1 MTIHHPTLFIF
12 ILTGETT
19 TCLQASLGKKGNKKK
34 KEKKEKKDV
43 STILFSGCARL
54 YKLYACILD
63 KKEKKK
69 KLIEREKQKVT
80 RETRI
85 EKTEGEK
92 KNIYERKMKKK
103 KLCSE

>member
-19 TCLQASLGKKGNKKK
+19 TRLQASLGKKKKK
-34 KEKKEKKDV
+34 KKEKKDV

-63 KKEKKK
+63 KKKKK
-69 KLIEREKQKVT
+69 KIDRKGKAKSHEGNEDRENKG
-80 RETRI
+80 R
-85 EKTEGEK
+85 K
-92 KNIYERKMKKK
+92 KNIRKKNEKKK

>member
-19 TCLQASLGKKGNKKK
+19 TRLQASLGKKKKK
-34 KEKKEKKDV
+34 KKEKKDV

-63 KKEKKK
+63 KKKKK

-80 RETRI
+80 REMRI
-85 EKTEGEK
+85 EKTKEEK
-92 KNIYERKMKKK
+92 KIYERKMRKRRNFVAS
-103 KLCSE
+103 KLMQ

>member
-19 TCLQASLGKKGNKKK
+19 TRLQASLGKKKKK
-34 KEKKEKKDV
+34 KKEKKDV

-63 KKEKKK
+63 KKKK

-80 RETRI
+80 REMRI
-85 EKTEGEK
+85 EKTKEEK
-92 KNIYERKMKKK
+92 KNIRKKNEKKK